1 MINPTEVVWFG
12 GEPEEYC
19 YEEEEEDDRLR
30 RRITS
35 GADGGV
41 ITTETIDDDDADDDG
56 TGDDPKQTRPDDR
69 FRVSYSITARS
80 NKHRA
85 NESPRIR
92 ARIRVANKL
101 P

>member
-56 TGDDPKQTRPDDR
+56 TDDDPKPTEYSCR
-69 FRVSYSITARS
+69 RVSYSITARS